1 MSTRLSASSTL
12 RAVLLSLVALG
23 ILVLLVATGGGGDE
37 GPEQGSEVPDGFRV
51 LAGGEVYDA
60 ILDAQR
66 EAGSWQMT
74 QQTESGGRAGQP
86 ITSEVTW
93 DGDAVASRITVQDP
107 AGQLE
112 ATYVDKSLYIKGLA
126 SERPWWKVSLR
137 ADDPLGGAIAGL
149 LTLADPEKQAGA
161 WADPD
166 EFEVVGAEDVEDQE
180 ALHYRIGVSARK
192 YFESLGVA
200 AGAEQSQFAE
210 DDRFVFDLWL
220 DERDQ
225 PLRVRTTSAVD
236 GSEAVTEATYTGYGT
251 DLEIAAPPA
260 GQVTTRT
267 PDLQG

>member
-12 RAVLLSLVALG
+12 RAVLVSVVALG
-23 ILVLLVATGGGGDE
+23 ILVLLIVTGRGGD
-37 GPEQGSEVPDGFRV
+37 GGQGQGTAVPDGFRV
-51 LAGGEVYDA
+51 LAGDEVYDA

-66 EAGSWQMT
+66 GAGSWEME
-74 QQTESGGRAGQP
+74 QQTESGGRSGQP

-93 DGDAVASRITVQDP
+93 DGDAVSSHITVQDP

-166 EFEVVGAEDVEDQE
+166 DFEVVGAEDVEGQE
-180 ALHYRIGVSARK
+180 VLHYRIGVSARK
-192 YFESLGVA
+192 YFESLGVGSGVEA
-200 AGAEQSQFAE
+200 SQFPE
-210 DDRFVFDLWL
+210 GDRFVFDLWL
-220 DERDQ
+220 DERDR

-236 GSEAVTEATYTGYGT
+236 GSDAVTDATYSGYGT
-251 DLEIAAPPA
+251 GLAIVAPPSN
-260 GQVTTRT
+260 QVTTKT